1 MFTERVDVDAVLS
14 PLAVPKQKDGKKPG
28 SNKALE
34 KLIGSL
40 LGEAAASSMT
50 APLFGIYDLRLA
62 DAHLGSGNIAS
73 GKVRAGV
80 DDTAPAAMQGRQL
93 LDTFVKTLRQIAA
106 AII

>member
-1 MFTERVDVDAVLS
+1 LRADKAVPTLLRRAHRFQVAEADGLLELSKEVTRLFTERVDVDAVLS

-62 DAHLGSGNIAS
+62 
-73 GKVRAGV
+73 
-80 DDTAPAAMQGRQL
+80 
-93 LDTFVKTLRQIAA
+93 
-106 AII
+106 